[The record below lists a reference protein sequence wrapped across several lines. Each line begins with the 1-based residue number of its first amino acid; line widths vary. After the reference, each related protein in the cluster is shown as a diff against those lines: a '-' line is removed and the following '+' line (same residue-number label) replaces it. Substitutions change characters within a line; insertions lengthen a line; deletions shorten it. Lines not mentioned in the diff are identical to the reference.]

1 MISWLSGKVIHR
13 QAGEIIIDVNGVGYE
28 VSVPISAL
36 DNFVVNQEAQ
46 LFIHYAQR
54 EDGVYLYGF
63 NSLEERKLFREL
75 LRVSGIGPKSA
86 LLIMSGMS
94 GAELLQTVKNGDTS
108 ALIRLPGIGKKTAE
122 RLIVELKDR
131 FNSKAHSIKFDN
143 QELATSANLPFAQSE
158 AIEALIALELK
169 PQEAADLV
177 AKAIKINAELEKADT
192 AVIIKA
198 ALALKLKK

>member
-36 DNFVVNQEAQ
+36 DNFVVNKEAQ

-143 QELATSANLPFAQSE
+143 QDIQATANLPFAQSE

-177 AKAIKINAELEKADT
+177 SKAIKINAELEKADT